1 MKVKLVLTSG
11 TLMLVAACATND
23 PKYVRV
29 TPLYQSTYT
38 AQTTTTTQE
47 STGAAPVA
55 QTGTGQIE
63 VLNQDEL
70 EIQLRKEE
78 LVVGKREVSNG
89 GIRIRTVVH
98 TEEVSK
104 PVELQREEFVVE
116 RIPAGSEVDKQY
128 RAEGA
133 SFQGREVYLP
143 LMKEEPVSGKRT
155 LLTETI
161 KIGKKIETEQQTVS
175 MPIRSEDVQI
185 VKDPNLSDPK
195 FASVPRKSAA
205 GAPPTAQTAPPAT
218 SAGDENTIMLG
229 REEFVVSK
237 QAVDGAG
244 LYVQKVVQTTT
255 ASEPIELRREEAT
268 VERTPASGEA
278 TGVDFSERQ
287 IAINLK
293 KEEAVAGVRNYLTE
307 TVRLRKQKQTDQQM
321 VAGTVRTI
329 SAEVEKLAQGGTAS
343 DPQVSVIS
351 ESAPANDAQLTQL
364 VQTSLE
370 KGIGS
375 PAIDSSKIK
384 IEAKDG
390 VVILKGTVP
399 TAWEK
404 ETLESEV
411 KKMSGVRSVK
421 NEINVQAP

>member
-1 MKVKLVLTSG
+1 M
-11 TLMLVAACATND
+11 
-23 PKYVRV
+23 
-29 TPLYQSTYT
+29 
-38 AQTTTTTQE
+38 
-47 STGAAPVA
+47 VA
-55 QTGTGQIE
+55 QTGTNATGQLE
-63 VLNQDEL
+63 VLDQDQL

-89 GIRIRTVVH
+89 GVRIRTVVH

-104 PVELQREEFVVE
+104 PVELRREEFVIE
-116 RIPAGSEVDKQY
+116 RIPAGSEVDKQF
-128 RAEGA
+128 RAENNA
-133 SFQGREVYLP
+133 FQGREVYLP
-143 LMKEEPVSGKRT
+143 LTKEEPVSGKRT
-155 LLTETI
+155 LLTESI
-161 KIGKKIETEQQTVS
+161 KIGKKVETENQTVS
-175 MPIRSEDVQI
+175 MPIRTEDVQI

-195 FASVPRKSAA
+195 FASVPRKAAA
-205 GAPPTAQTAPPAT
+205 GAPPSAQTAPPTT
-218 SAGDENTIMLG
+218 SAAADENTITLG

-237 QAVDGAG
+237 QEVEAG
-244 LYVQKVVQTTT
+244 GVYLQKTIQTKD
-255 ASEPIELRREEAT
+255 ASEPIELRREEAI
-268 VERTPASGEA
+268 VERTPLSGEA
-278 TGVDFSERQ
+278 SNLDFSERQ

-293 KEEAVAGVRNYLTE
+293 KEEAVAGVRNFVTE
-307 TVRLRKQKQTDQQM
+307 TVRLRKQTQTDQQM
-321 VAGTVRTI
+321 IAGTVRSV
-329 SAEVEKLAQGGTAS
+329 SAEVENLAQGGTAAE
-343 DPQVSVIS
+343 PQVSVIS

-375 PAIDSSKIK
+375 PAIDSSKIE